1 MHLTHYVTLACLLL
15 ANVALIAYAA
25 RTKSLRDLAHTLEA
39 QVKRRTSE
47 LEGTLHNYERTTEML
62 ELVRTKMEQEIE
74 ERKETQARLE
84 CEKEEQRRLIH
95 ELEEAHVQ
103 LLQSEK
109 LASIGQ
115 LAAGVAHEIN
125 NPIGFVSANLNTLKP
140 WVRSLLQVA
149 AAQEAIIGQ
158 LDRETRA
165 ELVQA
170 WEDADLDFVRDE
182 IMALIDES
190 IDGARRVHRIVRDLR
205 DFSRPGSEEWT
216 LADLHAGLEST
227 LNVVNNELKY
237 KATIV
242 REFGE
247 LPHIECIPSQLNQ
260 VFMNL
265 LVNAAQAIPHH
276 GTIAI
281 RTRAGDCNVSVEIA
295 DDGVGIPPEVVG
307 RIFDPFFTT
316 KPVGHGTGLGLSVS
330 LSIVNR
336 HCGRID
342 VTTAP
347 GQGAAFTV
355 TLPLRREQVPS
366 EGSGRGEPSV
376 SRASAPA

>member
-1 MHLTHYVTLACLLL
+1 MVHLFHYVTLVCLLL
-15 ANVALIAYAA
+15 ASVALIAYAA
-25 RTKSLRDLAHTLEA
+25 RTRSLRDLTQTLEA

-47 LEGTLHNYERTTEML
+47 LEGTLRNYERTTEML
-62 ELVRTKMEQEIE
+62 ELVREKMELEIE

-84 CEKEEQRRLIH
+84 REREEQRRLIH

-125 NPIGFVSANLNTLKP
+125 NPIGFVSANLNTLKL
-140 WVRSLLQVA
+140 WIRGLLQVA
-149 AAQEAIIGQ
+149 AAQEAIVAQ
-158 LDRETRA
+158 LDANTRA
-165 ELVQA
+165 ELLQA
-170 WEDADLDFVRDE
+170 WQDADLDFVREE

-190 IDGARRVHRIVRDLR
+190 IDGTRRVHRIVRDLR
-205 DFSRPGSEEWT
+205 DFSRPGSEDWAH
-216 LADLHAGLEST
+216 ADLHAGLEST

-247 LPHIECIPSQLNQ
+247 LPHVECIPSQINQ

-265 LVNAAQAIPHH
+265 LVNAAQAIPQR
-276 GTIAI
+276 GTITI
-281 RTRAGDCNVSVEIA
+281 RTYAAEDNVSIEIA
-295 DDGVGIPPEVVG
+295 DDGVGISTEVVG

-316 KPVGHGTGLGLSVS
+316 KPVGQGTGLGLSVS
-330 LSIVNR
+330 LSIVKR
-336 HCGRID
+336 HGGRIE
-342 VTTAP
+342 VATAP
-347 GQGAAFTV
+347 GQGAVFIV
-355 TLPLRREQVPS
+355 RLPVRREPVEQPDVLA
-366 EGSGRGEPSV
+366 
-376 SRASAPA
+376 ASSPA

>member
-1 MHLTHYVTLACLLL
+1 MHLFHYVTLVCLLL
-15 ANVALIAYAA
+15 ASVALIAYAA
-25 RTKSLRDLAHTLEA
+25 RTRSLRDLTQTLEA

-47 LEGTLHNYERTTEML
+47 LEGTLRNYERTTEML
-62 ELVRTKMEQEIE
+62 ELVREKMELEIE

-84 CEKEEQRRLIH
+84 REREEQRRLIH

-125 NPIGFVSANLNTLKP
+125 NPIGFVSANLNTLKL
-140 WVRSLLQVA
+140 WIRGLLQVA
-149 AAQEAIIGQ
+149 AAQEAIVAQ
-158 LDRETRA
+158 LDANTRA
-165 ELVQA
+165 ELLQA
-170 WEDADLDFVRDE
+170 WQDADLDFVREE

-190 IDGARRVHRIVRDLR
+190 IDGTRRVHRIVRDLR
-205 DFSRPGSEEWT
+205 DFSRPGSEDWAH
-216 LADLHAGLEST
+216 ADLHAGLEST

-247 LPHIECIPSQLNQ
+247 LPHVECIPSQINQ

-265 LVNAAQAIPHH
+265 LVNAAQAIPQR
-276 GTIAI
+276 GTITI
-281 RTRAGDCNVSVEIA
+281 RTYAAEDNVSIEIA
-295 DDGVGIPPEVVG
+295 DDGVGISTEVVG

-316 KPVGHGTGLGLSVS
+316 KPVGQGTGLGLSVS
-330 LSIVNR
+330 LSIVKR
-336 HCGRID
+336 HGGRIE
-342 VTTAP
+342 VATAP
-347 GQGAAFTV
+347 GQGAVFIV
-355 TLPLRREQVPS
+355 RLPVRREPVEQPDVLA
-366 EGSGRGEPSV
+366 
-376 SRASAPA
+376 ASSPA

>member
-1 MHLTHYVTLACLLL
+1 MVHSFHYATLVCLLL
-15 ANVALIAYAA
+15 ASVALIAYAA
-25 RTKSLRDLAHTLEA
+25 RTRSLRDLTQTLEA
-39 QVKRRTSE
+39 QVKRRTSQ
-47 LEGTLHNYERTTEML
+47 LEGTLRNYERTTQML
-62 ELVRTKMEQEIE
+62 ELVREKMELEIE

-84 CEKEEQRRLIH
+84 REREEQRRLIL

-140 WVRSLLQVA
+140 WIRGLLQVA
-149 AAQEAIIGQ
+149 AAQEAIVGQ
-158 LDRETRA
+158 LDATTRA
-165 ELVQA
+165 ELLQA
-170 WEDADLDFVRDE
+170 WQDADLDFVREE

-190 IDGARRVHRIVRDLR
+190 IDGARRVHRIVQDLR
-205 DFSRPGSEEWT
+205 DFSRPGSEDWAH
-216 LADLHAGLEST
+216 ADLHAGLEST

-247 LPHIECIPSQLNQ
+247 LPHVECIPSQINQ

-265 LVNAAQAIPHH
+265 LVNAAQAIPHR
-276 GTIAI
+276 GTITI
-281 RTRAGDCNVSVEIA
+281 RTYAADDIVSIEIA
-295 DDGVGIPPEVVG
+295 DDGVGIPTEVVG

-316 KPVGHGTGLGLSVS
+316 KPVGQGTGLGLSVS
-330 LSIVNR
+330 LSIVKR
-336 HCGRID
+336 HGGRIE
-342 VTTAP
+342 VATAP
-347 GQGAAFTV
+347 GQGAVFIV
-355 TLPLRREQVPS
+355 ILPVRREPV
-366 EGSGRGEPSV
+366 EEPDV
-376 SRASAPA
+376 LAASSPA